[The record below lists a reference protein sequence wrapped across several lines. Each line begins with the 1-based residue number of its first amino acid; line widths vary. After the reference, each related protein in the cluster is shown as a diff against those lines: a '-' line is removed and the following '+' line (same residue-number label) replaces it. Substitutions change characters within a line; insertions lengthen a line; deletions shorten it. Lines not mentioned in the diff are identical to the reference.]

1 MCQSPIWIRN
11 RAYSSRTIGSTDR
24 KVQLMN
30 RPWDYFTQ
38 RLMVPCGRCEECLRQ
53 QRNDW
58 YVRLER
64 ETKYHKSLHHNSLFV
79 TITIAPEYYDSALS
93 NPSSFIRLWFERI
106 RRRFG
111 RSIKHAVFQE
121 FGTHPEQGSAPRLHF
136 HGVLWDVSYS
146 YNAIREAVK
155 DLGFVWISSI
165 TDKRLR
171 YVVKY
176 VGKSVYM
183 DESSAVFAKSLPI
196 TVGNLKTNLYDFLQ
210 NSRYRR
216 KFISPGVGDYLG
228 DFKVP
233 SVTSGLWSYTDCQ
246 TGVVYRYRIPRYY
259 DKYLS
264 QDALLFRKI
273 STAWTYANAFGS
285 SLALGF
291 LREVAERLLRPSDVS
306 RIVKGGFSRLVKL
319 RDFLSKVKFRPSFLA
334 VTSDVID
341 FWVDGFGVDSS
352 NPFFNKIV
360 YG

>member
-11 RAYSSRTIGSTDR
+11 RAYSSRTISSADR
-24 KVQLMN
+24 KVLLKN

-38 RLMVPCGRCEECLRQ
+38 RLMVPCGCCEECLRQ

-64 ETKYHKSLHHNSLFV
+64 ETKYQKRLYRNSVFV
-79 TITIAPEYYDSALS
+79 TITIAPEYYDSALL

-106 RRRFG
+106 RRRLG

-121 FGTHPEQGSAPRLHF
+121 FGMHPEQGGEPRLHF

-176 VGKSVYM
+176 VGKSIYM
-183 DESSAVFAKSLPI
+183 DERSSAFAKSLSI
-196 TVGNLKTNLYDFLQ
+196 TVGKLKTNLYDFLQ
-210 NSRYRR
+210 NRRYHR
-216 KFISPGVGDYLG
+216 KFISAGVGDYLG
-228 DFKVP
+228 DFKAPGVAA
-233 SVTSGLWSYTDCQ
+233 GLWSYTDYK

-273 STAWTYANAFGS
+273 STAWTYASAFCN
-285 SLALGF
+285 SLAIRF
-291 LREVAERLLRPSDVS
+291 LREVAERILRPSGFS
-306 RIVKGGFSRLVKL
+306 SLIKGGFSRLVKL
-319 RDFLSKVKFRPSFLA
+319 RAFLSKVKGRPQFIA

-341 FWVDGFGVDSS
+341 FWVDCFGLNSS

>member
-1 MCQSPIWIRN
+1 M
-11 RAYSSRTIGSTDR
+11 TDR
-24 KVQLMN
+24 KVLLMN

-38 RLMVPCGRCEECLRQ
+38 RIMVPCGRCEECLRQ

-64 ETKYHKSLHHNSLFV
+64 ETKYQKSLYRNSVFV
-79 TITIAPEYYDSALS
+79 TITIAPAYYDSALQ
-93 NPSSFIRLWFERI
+93 NPSAFIRMWFERI
-106 RRRFG
+106 RRRLG

-121 FGTHPEQGSAPRLHF
+121 FGMHPEQGGDPRLHF

-146 YNAIREAVK
+146 YNAIRKAVK

-165 TDKRLR
+165 TNKRLR

-183 DESSAVFAKSLPI
+183 DERSSAFAKSLSI
-196 TVGNLKTNLYDFLQ
+196 TVGKLKTNLYDYLQ
-210 NSRYRR
+210 NRRYHR
-216 KFISPGVGDYLG
+216 KFISAGVGDYLG
-228 DFKVP
+228 DFKAP
-233 SVTSGLWSYTDCQ
+233 EALSGLWSYTDHK
-246 TGVVYRYRIPRYY
+246 TGAVYRYRIPRYY

-273 STAWTYANAFGS
+273 STAWTYASAFGS
-285 SLALGF
+285 SLAFGF
-291 LREVAERLLRPSDVS
+291 LREVAQRVLRPSDFS
-306 RIVKGGFSRLVKL
+306 RVVKGGFSRLVKL
-319 RDFLSKVKFRPSFLA
+319 WEFLSKVESRPSSLA

-341 FWVDGFGVDSS
+341 FWVDCFGVDPS

>member
-1 MCQSPIWIRN
+1 MCLSPIWIRN
-11 RAYSSRTIGSTDR
+11 RAYSSRTIGLTDR
-24 KVQLMN
+24 KVLLMN

-64 ETKYHKSLHHNSLFV
+64 ETKYHKSLHHNSVFV
-79 TITIAPEYYDSALS
+79 TITIAPEYYDRALL
-93 NPSSFIRLWFERI
+93 NPSFFIRLWFERI

-111 RSIKHAVFQE
+111 KSIKHAVFQE
-121 FGTHPEQGSAPRLHF
+121 FGIHPEQGNEPRLHF
-136 HGVLWDVSYS
+136 HGVLWDISYS

-165 TDKRLR
+165 SDKRLR

-183 DESSAVFAKSLPI
+183 DERSAVFAQSLPI
-196 TVGNLKTNLYDFLQ
+196 TVGKLKTNLYDFLQ

-228 DFKVP
+228 DFKAP
-233 SVTSGLWSYTDCQ
+233 SVTTGLWSYTDCK
-246 TGVVYRYRIPRYY
+246 TGAVYRYRIPRYY

-273 STAWTYANAFGS
+273 STAWTYANAFCS

-291 LREVAERLLRPSDVS
+291 LREVAERVLRPSDFS
-306 RIVKGGFSRLVKL
+306 RVVKGGFSRLVKL
-319 RDFLSKVKFRPSFLA
+319 REFLSKVKDRQRFIS

-341 FWVDGFGVDSS
+341 FWIDCFGVNSS